1 MFYVFSMLCFILFL
15 YFYIFSVPG
24 GTWEGPRGDLGV
36 PGGLLG
42 VPGEILEG
50 LWESLEG
57 SWGHLGVS
65 WGRWGVLGVSL
76 ERSLG
81 SLGVFLEDLWES

>member
-1 MFYVFSMLCFILFL
+1 MCFLCYVSSFSCIFI
-15 YFYIFSVPG
+15 YFQSLGVPG
-24 GTWEGPRGDLGV
+24 GGPRGDLGV

-81 SLGVFLEDLWES
+81 SLGVFLEDPWES